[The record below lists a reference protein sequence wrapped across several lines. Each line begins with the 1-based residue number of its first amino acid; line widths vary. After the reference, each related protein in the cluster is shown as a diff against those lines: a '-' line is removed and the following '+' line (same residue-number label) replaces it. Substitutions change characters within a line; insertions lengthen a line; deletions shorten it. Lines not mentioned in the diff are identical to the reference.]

1 MFIRVC
7 CCLVVLSLLATANP
21 QFTSDILSPYE
32 EGRHGSL
39 HRSVRSVAN
48 CQAEGWGNGT
58 VDQYD
63 LQIPVPQSASLR
75 YDLFRFADKVRSS
88 QQNVYSIHRKRYVM
102 GSIAFL
108 QDPYYT
114 MSVMEPQRPGG
125 CEVKYFSASRATV
138 RQTAHNRVN
147 GCLVAVNAGYFSMRN
162 GRCLG
167 NVVADGRVV
176 SVSEE
181 MNANFGIRQD
191 GSVVVGYIPAEEV
204 REGKFRQLVSGV
216 IWLVRN
222 GTNHVNHSVQVECA
236 ANQDTGKMTTFV
248 NVLSARTALGID
260 KAGKVVVAQ
269 VSGWVSGVG
278 TLCFYE

>member
-1 MFIRVC
+1 MRKTSVF
-7 CCLVVLSLLATANP
+7 VVIFLATAVNP
-21 QFTSDILSPYE
+21 QFMSDVLSPYE
-32 EGRHGSL
+32 EGRHGSV
-39 HRSVRSVAN
+39 HRSVRSVSN

-58 VDQYD
+58 VDQYN
-63 LQIPVPQSASLR
+63 LQIPVPVPQSASLR
-75 YDLFRFADKVRSS
+75 YDVFRFSDKVRSN
-88 QQNVYSIHRKRYVM
+88 QQNIYSIHRKRYVL

-108 QDPYYT
+108 HDPYYT
-114 MSVMEPQRPGG
+114 MSVMEPQKPGG

-138 RQTAHNRVN
+138 RETTHNRVN
-147 GCLVAVNAGYFSMRN
+147 GCVVAVNAGYFSMRN

-204 REGKFRQLVSGV
+204 REGVFRQLVSGV

-222 GTNHVNHSVQVECA
+222 GTSYVNESMQVECA
-236 ANQDTGKMTTFV
+236 ANQDTGKMATFV
-248 NVLSARTALGID
+248 NVLSARTALGVD
-260 KAGKVVVAQ
+260 KEGRVVVAQ
-269 VSGWVSGVG
+269 VSGGRRKVAI
-278 TLCFYE
+278 LELFL